1 MPTLH
6 KKHDEGAELLA
17 QEVTENRNENRIDY
31 GIILSVMLLALI
43 GMAAIYMAV
52 VHDSS
57 ASSSP
62 TRAMIMQAVW
72 YVIGGIGIFFVM
84 QFDAEQL
91 WRVAPILYGLGI
103 FLLIAVLFL
112 YSRSVAAS
120 TGAKS
125 WFSLG
130 PITFQP
136 SEVMKPAYILMLG
149 RVVTQHNTQYSHSTA
164 NDWRLIGTMFLWTLP
179 VLILMLLQHDFG
191 TMLVFLAIFAGVVLV
206 SGTTWKIIGPIAGGA
221 VVLGGG
227 AIVMVTQTWGR
238 HILEKVGFQAY
249 QFSRID
255 SWMNP
260 SGATSGDSY
269 QLWQSMKAIGSGQL
283 TGKGFNNLKVTVPVR
298 ESDMIFSTIGEAFG
312 FIGCAVVILLYM
324 LLIYQMIRVT
334 FDTKN
339 EFYAYICTGVI
350 MMILFHVFENIG
362 MNIGLLPLTGI
373 PLPFISQ
380 GGSFLLAD
388 MLCVGMV
395 LSMRF
400 HHQSYMFSGDS
411 EGFE

>member
-1 MPTLH
+1 M
-6 KKHDEGAELLA
+6 A
-17 QEVTENRNENRIDY
+17 QEVTENKNENRIDY

-52 VHDSS
+52 VHDTS

-62 TRAMIMQAVW
+62 THAMIMQAVW
-72 YVIGGIGIFFVM
+72 YVIGGVGIFFVM

-149 RVVTQHNTQYSHSTA
+149 RVVTQHNTQYSHSTM

-206 SGTTWKIIGPIAGGA
+206 SGTTWKIIAPIAGGA
-221 VVLGGG
+221 AVIGGG

-238 HILEKVGFQAY
+238 HLLEKVGFQSY

-312 FIGCAVVILLYM
+312 FIGCAIVILLYM

-400 HHQSYMFSGDS
+400 HHQSYMFSGDN